1 MLRLIDDPFFSDPP
15 FSGDGPMLD
24 LDALEAFEAPVRLS
38 RDEGRAAAGPDW
50 SWTHLPLD
58 EEPDND

>member
-1 MLRLIDDPFFSDPP
+1 MLRLSDDPFFTDPP
-15 FSGDGPMLD
+15 FIGAGPMLD
-24 LDALEAFEAPVRLS
+24 LDAVDDGLPPDRLS

-50 SWTHLPLD
+50 SWTHLPSD